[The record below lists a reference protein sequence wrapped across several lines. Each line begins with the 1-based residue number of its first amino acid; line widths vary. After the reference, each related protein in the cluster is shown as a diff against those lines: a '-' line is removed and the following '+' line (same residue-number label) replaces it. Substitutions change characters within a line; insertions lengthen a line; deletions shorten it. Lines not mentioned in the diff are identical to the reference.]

1 MSSQE
6 EFVSEYKTSAKEELR
21 KRQQSIDEGEALD
34 KEIHLR
40 MAAGEIGVSH
50 GTDNHIGVIMLS
62 LAAVFTLFLS
72 LCCFRY
78 EPRSLHRIISDSK
91 LKR

>member
-6 EFVSEYKTSAKEELR
+6 EFVSEYKTAAKEELR

-62 LAAVFTLFLS
+62 LAAVFTLFCLYVVFGMS
-72 LCCFRY
+72 PAHY
-78 EPRSLHRIISDSK
+78 TG
-91 LKR
+91 

>member
-40 MAAGEIGVSH
+40 MAAEEIGVSH

-62 LAAVFTLFLS
+62 LAAVFTLFCLYVVFGMS
-72 LCCFRY
+72 PAHY
-78 EPRSLHRIISDSK
+78 TG
-91 LKR
+91 

>member
-6 EFVSEYKTSAKEELR
+6 EFVSEYKTAAKEELR

-62 LAAVFTLFLS
+62 LAAVFTLFCLYVV
-72 LCCFRY
+72 FG
-78 EPRSLHRIISDSK
+78 ISPAHYTG
-91 LKR
+91 

>member
-1 MSSQE
+1 MSSEE
-6 EFVSEYKTSAKEELR
+6 EFVSEYKTAAKEELR

-62 LAAVFTLFLS
+62 LAAVFTLFCLYVVFGMS
-72 LCCFRY
+72 PAHY
-78 EPRSLHRIISDSK
+78 TG
-91 LKR
+91 

>member
-1 MSSQE
+1 MSSEE

-62 LAAVFTLFLS
+62 LAAVFTLFCLYVV
-72 LCCFRY
+72 FG
-78 EPRSLHRIISDSK
+78 ISPAHYTG
-91 LKR
+91 

>member
-62 LAAVFTLFLS
+62 LAAVFTLFCLYVVFGMS
-72 LCCFRY
+72 PAHY
-78 EPRSLHRIISDSK
+78 TG
-91 LKR
+91 

>member
-6 EFVSEYKTSAKEELR
+6 EFVSEYKTAAKEELR

-62 LAAVFTLFLS
+62 LAAVFTLFCLYVV
-72 LCCFRY
+72 FG
-78 EPRSLHRIISDSK
+78 ISPV
-91 LKR
+91 

>member
-1 MSSQE
+1 MSSEE

-62 LAAVFTLFLS
+62 LAAVFTLFCLYVVFGMS
-72 LCCFRY
+72 PAHY
-78 EPRSLHRIISDSK
+78 TG
-91 LKR
+91 